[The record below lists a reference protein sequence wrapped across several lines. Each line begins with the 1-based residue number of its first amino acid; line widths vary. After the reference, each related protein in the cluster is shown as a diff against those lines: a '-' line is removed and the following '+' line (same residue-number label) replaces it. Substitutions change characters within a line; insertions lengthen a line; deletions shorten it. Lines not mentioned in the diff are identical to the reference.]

1 MSGSA
6 LRRSGVGVVAR
17 VGVRVQ
23 EKVFKGVIFFQ
34 KVAQGAEGV
43 DEKAPSDSLFR
54 MAALSRPAWQAVSG
68 QKATTGPVKGIA
80 QLVREATDGGRLII
94 DGLVDIATDPESSR
108 RDRVSAYQVLLDRG
122 FGRAVETSLTLSV
135 DAGSSEAL
143 SQLADAELERLA
155 ATLAPSTARP
165 VVVLPAAALSVG
177 PESLPDAPPEALE
190 APLRPPPPVSPPT
203 PPATTTPVH
212 SLPPPLV
219 RAPRRRIVAP
229 PPVKRPVATVD
240 EPQDLVDASLD
251 TTRSRG

>member
-1 MSGSA
+1 
-6 LRRSGVGVVAR
+6 
-17 VGVRVQ
+17 VRFF
-23 EKVFKGVIFFQ
+23 KKGVQAF
-34 KVAQGAEGV
+34 GRV
-43 DEKAPSDSLFR
+43 DEKGPADSLFR

-80 QLVREATDGGRLII
+80 QLVREATDGGKLII

-143 SQLADAELERLA
+143 SQLADHELERLA
-155 ATLAPSTARP
+155 STLAPSAARP

-190 APLRPPPPVSPPT
+190 APLRPSPSVSPPT
-203 PPATTTPVH
+203 PPETTIPVH
-212 SLPPPLV
+212 GLPPPLV
-219 RAPRRRIVAP
+219 RTPRRRIVAS

-240 EPQDLVDASLD
+240 EPQDLVDASSNA
-251 TTRSRG
+251 TRSRG